1 MKQITITDF
10 QYEELVE
17 MLVEYRNCWLTK
29 YRDTMSQL
37 DLDTELAIIS
47 GMQNVI
53 EANVEEVDE

>member
-17 MLVEYRNCWLTK
+17 MLAEYRNCWLTK